1 MSASES
7 VLGVK
12 RALVASQGFMTDTV
26 SFLTTRCKLC
36 VSVFLPA
43 LIIAA
48 LSVYAIGFRPKPVT
62 AVKVLTG
69 KPLAAYEDI
78 YPIRV
83 NEAGALYLD
92 KDRFEKALDV
102 LASTPS
108 PRAIADLI
116 YLGKENH
123 VSLMLTESGK
133 NKFITMSELPDYA
146 SLSEANADKDN
157 ILQSYKDIV
166 NGIGQT
172 FAGTPIEIVLHDTR
186 NPLKSIVAVQNPI
199 SGRRLGDSN
208 TNFGIQLIKNY
219 SNMNNR
225 GGNASFVAYPL
236 TLKDGRA
243 IKSTTVPLFSETYG
257 LVGFI
262 CLNVDISKM
271 DMSDPKAVAAFIDAF
286 KTVTSND
293 AITEMIQNSKRKS

>member
-1 MSASES
+1 
-7 VLGVK
+7 
-12 RALVASQGFMTDTV
+12 
-26 SFLTTRCKLC
+26 
-36 VSVFLPA
+36 
-43 LIIAA
+43 
-48 LSVYAIGFRPKPVT
+48 VT